1 MNNGFIKYNG
11 QKREREK
18 YPDGIRL
25 PWEYVRCSYIV
36 PQTSFAGYIDTGLKA
51 DYNDEYIIT
60 CRRWSGDN
68 NNRPVFGDGASK
80 TDSNIA
86 LWLHD
91 KTNLVEFTF
100 GDGGKNDYKVLT
112 SNYKTTDFHTYR
124 MQNWTGKAWL
134 DGNYI
139 GQSKLKSTVSNSK
152 RLVFVASWRN
162 TSANGYFYGDVGE
175 FIIIRNGVKIRHFVP
190 CVRRRKQDGINAG
203 FYDICGSSSPSTGT
217 PFYIPTAG
225 SNRGLYSDPCDP
237 DKDADIQLDVNIA
250 DAGAV
255 FSLARMKFG
264 NYTRHGIS
272 IDWGD
277 GVIEKT
283 TGETNQNGYSH
294 TYAAPGIYRVRV
306 QNISMINFF
315 QTSNSTGTQN
325 CVINVK
331 MVRYGNM
338 YNDGIRLAGSVYARI
353 CDASITGNPDGVYYC
368 FMSNC
373 QNSMIRHLPDSI
385 SSISQESFYRN
396 ERLSLSRLP
405 SSLTSI
411 GKRAFSMCKSIRKI
425 SFPDTITSIGD
436 ESFSS
441 CESLDADSLPE
452 NLANVGNSA
461 FRQCD
466 LSSLTALPGTITS
479 IGNYAF
485 CETGL
490 LITSIDM
497 PDLVSLGENAFES
510 CQQMP
515 LATFNAPKLTSIP
528 YKAFKNCSKLCLT
541 SLPGNIKTIDIEAFR
556 NDAMLALTSLPSTL
570 TGIRG
575 MAFLG
580 CSSLAI
586 SSIEAPDL
594 AFIDGLAFAQCNS
607 MQLSSIVAPKLTF
620 IGDQAFS
627 RCYGL
632 TLTSLPDSMETID
645 SNAFYYCVNL
655 ALESLPKGLRTIG
668 KSAFEGC
675 VKITSDLVIP
685 PSVRTMGQN
694 AFKSV
699 TFDTVRFLGK
709 PDTVRIDGSVNDVYV
724 PWSEGEADLSGLNA
738 GSPTIHYDCD
748 VIDYYI
754 NDSSLVGWYD
764 GIKNTRSGH
773 AANAAKWE
781 DLSYKRHDLTLYLDH
796 CGVESDHLHLNGTG
810 LAAEDKTYRM
820 YSNNYTI
827 EIMYSR
833 GPSVLGMVMC
843 GFNSSYSN
851 SVIYTDANGAC
862 CISGSLS
869 GSTPRHGWML
879 EEGVASYLARVGSK
893 WTTNLYLNSERTEE
907 SGMDEMDGGFDMGN
921 GTSAKP
927 HIGDVD
933 TSDLPSSPGNGDV
946 YCIRFYNRM
955 LTAQEIAYNYN
966 LDRVRFRTYRQESSS
981 SSGSSN

>member
-11 QKREREK
+11 QRREREK

-36 PQTSFAGYIDTGLKA
+36 PQTSFSSYIDTGLKA
-51 DYNDEYIIT
+51 DINDEYIIT

-100 GDGGKNDYKVLT
+100 GDGGKNTYKVLT
-112 SNYKTTDFHTYR
+112 SSYKTTDFHTYR

-134 DGNYI
+134 DGDYI

-152 RLVFVASWRN
+152 KLVFVASWRN

-190 CVRRRKQDGINAG
+190 CVRRKQQDTINAG

-237 DKDADIQLDVNIA
+237 DKDADIQIDVNIA

-264 NYTRHGIS
+264 NYTRYGHS

-277 GVIEKT
+277 GTIERT
-283 TGETNQNGYSH
+283 TGETNKNGYSH
-294 TYAAPGIYRVRV
+294 TYATPGIYRVRV
-306 QNISMINFF
+306 QNISMVNLF
-315 QTSNSTGTQN
+315 QTSNSTGSQN

-331 MVRYGNM
+331 RVRYGNM
-338 YNDGIRLAGSVYARI
+338 YDDGIRLSNSVYARI
-353 CDASITGNPDGVYYC
+353 CDASMTGNPDSVYYC

-373 QNSMIRHLPDSI
+373 QNSMMRHLPDSI
-385 SSISQESFYRN
+385 ESISQESFYRN

-411 GKRAFSMCKSIRKI
+411 GKRAFRLCKSIRKL
-425 SFPDTITSIGD
+425 SFPDTITGID
-436 ESFSS
+436 EDSFSY

-452 NLANVGNSA
+452 NLANVGNNA

-466 LSSLTALPGTITS
+466 LSSLSELPGTITS
-479 IGNYAF
+479 IGNFAF

-515 LATFNAPKLTSIP
+515 LASFNAPKLTIIP

-541 SLPGNIKTIDIEAFR
+541 SLPENIKTIDIEAFR
-556 NDAMLALTSLPSTL
+556 NDTLLALTSLPSTL

-580 CSSLAI
+580 CSSLAV
-586 SSIEAPDL
+586 SSIDAPDL
-594 AFIDGLAFAQCNS
+594 ANIDGLAFAQCGS
-607 MQLSSIVAPKLTF
+607 MQLSSIVASKLTF

-632 TLTSLPDSMETID
+632 TLTSLPDSVETID
-645 SNAFYYCVNL
+645 SNAFYNCTNL

-685 PSVRTMGQN
+685 PPVRTMGQN
-694 AFKSV
+694 VFKNV
-699 TFDTVRFLGK
+699 TFNTVRFLGK
-709 PDTVRIDGSVNDVYV
+709 PDTVRIDGSVNDIYV
-724 PWSEGEADLSGLNA
+724 PWSEGEVDISGWGCNVYNA
-738 GSPTIHYDCD
+738 IHYDCD
-748 VIDYYI
+748 VSDYYI
-754 NDSSLVGWYD
+754 QDGLQAWYD
-764 GIKNTRSGH
+764 GIRNTRSGH
-773 AANAAKWE
+773 DASTTKWE
-781 DLSYKRHDLTLYLDH
+781 NLVNDRGSGDLELHLENCS
-796 CGVESDHLHLNGTG
+796 VESDHLHLNGTG
-810 LAAEDKTYRM
+810 LAAGNKNVWLWGNYFTLEIVYAKAADTRGIIIYGYDINQSNPLVFTDSSGNVLISESEPNSPNTTCRYFPSEIGVKTY
-820 YSNNYTI
+820 
-827 EIMYSR
+827 
-833 GPSVLGMVMC
+833 
-843 GFNSSYSN
+843 F
-851 SVIYTDANGAC
+851 
-862 CISGSLS
+862 
-869 GSTPRHGWML
+869 
-879 EEGVASYLARVGSK
+879 ARK
-893 WTTNLYLNSERTEE
+893 NWTWYLNGE
-907 SGMDEMDGGFDMGN
+907 
-921 GTSAKP
+921 
-927 HIGDVD
+927 HV
-933 TSDLPSSPGNGDV
+933 TSDLETTSDIFPGIGYSKPILIGDSDPDVLPSCPGNGDI
-946 YCIRFYNRM
+946 YCIRFYNRG
-955 LTAQEIAYNYN
+955 LTEAEFAHNYN
-966 LDRVRFRTYRQESSS
+966 IDRMRFKMYLQESSS
-981 SSGSSN
+981 SSSESSN